1 MVYIFPFTQHDG
13 FETIKELQKSHLG
26 VRIIAIKGVGLH
38 NLPVAFDLGAVRVF
52 EKPVPISEFIKT
64 VKELLA

>member
-1 MVYIFPFTQHDG
+1 MVCIFPFKQQDG
-13 FETIKELQKSHLG
+13 FETIKELQKSHPG
-26 VRIIAIKGVGLH
+26 VRIIAITGVDLF
-38 NLPVAFDLGAVRVF
+38 NLLVAFDLGAVRVF

>member
-13 FETIKELQKSHLG
+13 FETIKELQKSHPG
-26 VRIIAIKGVGLH
+26 VRIIAITGVDLF
-38 NLPVAFDLGAVRVF
+38 NLLVAFDLGAVRVF

>member
-1 MVYIFPFTQHDG
+1 MVYIFPFNGGWLRNNQ
-13 FETIKELQKSHLG
+13 ELQKSHLG

>member
-1 MVYIFPFTQHDG
+1 MVYIFPFKQQDG

-26 VRIIAIKGVGLH
+26 VRIIAITGVGLH
-38 NLPVAFDLGAVRVF
+38 NLPVAFDLCAVWVF
-52 EKPVPISEFIKT
+52 EKPVPKSEFIKT